1 MSLPRGLTAA
11 RKNTVSDA
19 NVRPGARALVRPE
32 VIFQAICIKS
42 STAQKAWK
50 TVASS
55 LYSVLRGFSSGSS
68 HKTKNA
74 EINTNWYLL
83 WCLVRENEP
92 LPAFL
97 EAVTPCQGKKPVGM
111 SHGPQDLPC
120 QRESSNPTQFTLPA
134 DYLLCTGC
142 FSLGG
147 QGVNTR
153 RRARVHTM
161 SLEAICSFPF
171 NQNLLLLCFLFCLV
185 TEAKLHVPSRGS

>member
-1 MSLPRGLTAA
+1 MSGEEACGD
-11 RKNTVSDA
+11 V
-19 NVRPGARALVRPE
+19 
-32 VIFQAICIKS
+32 
-42 STAQKAWK
+42 AWP
-50 TVASS
+50 T
-55 LYSVLRGFSSGSS
+55 
-68 HKTKNA
+68 
-74 EINTNWYLL
+74 
-83 WCLVRENEP
+83 
-92 LPAFL
+92 
-97 EAVTPCQGKKPVGM
+97 
-111 SHGPQDLPC
+111 GPSC
-120 QRESSNPTQFTLPA
+120 QRESSNPTQFTLPE